1 MYLLIIILPLIGT
14 VTSLLFGRFLG
25 IGGPIITI
33 MNMSISLLLSI
44 MLAYEVIFQY
54 CPVTLKLYNYIDFE
68 LIDANIEF
76 VFDQLSVSMLFIIIL
91 ISLLVHIYSL
101 EYMSSD
107 PNLTRFLGYLSLFT
121 FMMILM
127 VTSNNY
133 FQLFFGW
140 EGVGLASYLLI
151 NFWFSRIAANKA
163 AFKAVVYNRF
173 GDLALIL
180 ALLLIFKVFKSFDFE
195 IINAELQS
203 TDWSGPNYFNLFLI
217 GLFLI
222 IAALAKSAQIGLH
235 AWLPDAMEGPTP
247 VSALLHAATL
257 VTAGIYLLIRSQSFF
272 ILIPNLLIT
281 LTFIGSLTAFFAAST
296 GLTQNDLKKI
306 IAYSTCSQLGY
317 MFLAC
322 GNGQFSI
329 SFFHLI
335 NHAFFKALLFLAAGC
350 VIHAW
355 NGRQDIRY
363 MGHAIN
369 FLPFT
374 YSSFLIGS
382 LALMGFPFL
391 TGFYS
396 KDLIIETAFGSYL
409 ISSYFSF
416 WLALFTA
423 FLTAFYSTRLLYYT
437 FVSSPFSP
445 SDRPIINPP
454 VESTSLNISLMS
466 LPLFILSFFS
476 IFFGYLAK
484 DLFVG
489 IGTPIFSAPHNFDSE
504 FLDPLVRL
512 YPNIFSACGLL
523 CALFVYTNRNYSVFQ
538 FVPNFI
544 TSLYWFI
551 NGKWFF
557 DTLSAIFSNYFL
569 LFSYLIPFKSLDR
582 GFIELVGPT
591 GLSKF
596 SGEYWLSAS
605 LNYQTGFINDF
616 IFGILSVT
624 TAMLILLFNSSAEE
638 ILPGLLL
645 SSFKIISLIAIS
657 FLLWLP
663 KSIH

>member
-1 MYLLIIILPLIGT
+1 M
-14 VTSLLFGRFLG
+14 
-25 IGGPIITI
+25 
-33 MNMSISLLLSI
+33 
-44 MLAYEVIFQY
+44 
-54 CPVTLKLYNYIDFE
+54 
-68 LIDANIEF
+68 
-76 VFDQLSVSMLFIIIL
+76 
-91 ISLLVHIYSL
+91 
-101 EYMSSD
+101 
-107 PNLTRFLGYLSLFT
+107 
-121 FMMILM
+121 
-127 VTSNNY
+127 
-133 FQLFFGW
+133 
-140 EGVGLASYLLI
+140 
-151 NFWFSRIAANKA
+151 
-163 AFKAVVYNRF
+163 
-173 GDLALIL
+173 
-180 ALLLIFKVFKSFDFE
+180 
-195 IINAELQS
+195 
-203 TDWSGPNYFNLFLI
+203 
-217 GLFLI
+217 
-222 IAALAKSAQIGLH
+222 
-235 AWLPDAMEGPTP
+235 
-247 VSALLHAATL
+247 
-257 VTAGIYLLIRSQSFF
+257 VTAGVYLLIRSQSFF
-272 ILIPNLLIT
+272 ILIPNLLIA

-445 SDRPIINPP
+445 SDRPTPTTPAASNGA
-454 VESTSLNISLMS
+454 SLSLMS

-538 FVPNFI
+538 FTPNFL

-557 DTLSAIFSNYFL
+557 DTLNAILSDSFL

-605 LNYQTGFINDF
+605 LNYQTGLVSDLT
-616 IFGILSVT
+616 FGILSVT
-624 TAMLILLFNSSAEE
+624 TAMLILLFNSYE
-638 ILPGLLL
+638 ILPGLFL

-663 KSIH
+663 KSIN